1 MQNVCVH
8 KCVKT
13 ANMNAKMQTLLLN
26 ACPYLAKAGTQN
38 QTSEKKISIR
48 NETGLGFLEMDI

>member
-1 MQNVCVH
+1 
-8 KCVKT
+8 
-13 ANMNAKMQTLLLN
+13 MNAKMQTLLLN